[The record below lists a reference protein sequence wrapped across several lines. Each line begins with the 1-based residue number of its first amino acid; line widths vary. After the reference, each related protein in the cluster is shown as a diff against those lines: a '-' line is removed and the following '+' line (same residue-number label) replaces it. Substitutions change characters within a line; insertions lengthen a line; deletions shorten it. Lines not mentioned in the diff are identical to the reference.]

1 VIATSR
7 TSGVF
12 VFEANPEMK
21 QVAHNQLDDDSDFNA
36 TPAVATDALYLRSNK
51 TLYCVGK

>member
-51 TLYCVGK
+51 TLACVGK